1 MCETQGMEIDFLVL
15 GVWWNDDY
23 EMVSVVIH
31 FGIFVLSSALHLTI
45 HFLSCVRS

>member
-15 GVWWNDDY
+15 GVWWND
-23 EMVSVVIH
+23 EMVWVVIH